1 MPVTVQEL
9 APEIKELRPPAVP
22 HRRGVCVR
30 SASWRVKHI
39 GWSQVRRGEA
49 AAELLPRLCVTCC
62 LLFRA
67 GMGVLCSFM
76 GAIPLSLHGERR
88 REQPSTLFFCISR
101 GKLAAPADEATSV
114 GRGNSAV
121 KLKYYSY
128 VVEWGLD
135 QFASSSEHLLL
146 SCN

>member
-1 MPVTVQEL
+1 MPATVQEL
-9 APEIKELRPPAVP
+9 APEMIEQRPPPPVP

-30 SASWRVKHI
+30 PERGLA
-39 GWSQVRRGEA
+39 GQVRRGEA

-88 REQPSTLFFCISR
+88 RERSRAHSFFCISR
-101 GKLAAPADEATSV
+101 GKLAAPADASV
-114 GRGNSAV
+114 GGT
-121 KLKYYSY
+121 
-128 VVEWGLD
+128 
-135 QFASSSEHLLL
+135 LLL
-146 SCN
+146 N